1 MKNLREMTVIRRRRQ
16 HPKYSLSA
24 RQSALPVAFWVTK
37 RQNRL
42 RCQSEVAVKASNH
55 SRYMIKS
62 IAHASRVLEAF
73 QSAGDVLRLKDVV
86 ARTGFNKGMCFR
98 LLYTLHQCGFLDKV
112 AENHYRRVSEI
123 RPRRAYRIGYAAQGQ
138 DASFDREVQ
147 AGLSRAAEREQMEL
161 IVVDNRY
168 QPKMALRGADYLI
181 REQVDLVIEFQTDE
195 GIAPAIA
202 SKYLEANIPF
212 IAIDIPH
219 PGATYFGANNYRA
232 GLIAGNYLGR
242 WAKRHWAEEVEEILL
257 VELRRAGSLVK
268 ARMRGVLA
276 GITETIR
283 LGERCRTATVDGD
296 GLFKTS
302 LERVRRHLRESRA
315 KRILVGAANDSC
327 ALGALRAFQEA
338 GRANDCVVVGQNAE
352 PEAREEL
359 RLPRTRLIASV
370 AYFPE
375 KYGDGLIRLALDI
388 LARKPVS
395 PAVFTNHQLITPETV
410 DHFYP
415 NDSLLRPGA
424 DVYSR

>member
-1 MKNLREMTVIRRRRQ
+1 
-16 HPKYSLSA
+16 
-24 RQSALPVAFWVTK
+24 
-37 RQNRL
+37 
-42 RCQSEVAVKASNH
+42 VKPSNH
-55 SRYMIKS
+55 SHYMVKS
-62 IAHASRVLEAF
+62 VVHASRILEAF

-112 AENHYRRVSEI
+112 AENHYRRVSEM
-123 RPRRAYRIGYAAQGQ
+123 RRRRVCRIGYAAQGQ

-147 AGLSRAAEREQMEL
+147 ASLSRAAERDDIEL

-219 PGATYFGANNYRA
+219 PGAIYFGANNYQA
-232 GLIAGNYLGR
+232 GLLAGNYLGR
-242 WAKRHWAEEVEEILL
+242 WAKRRWAEEVDEVLL
-257 VELRRAGSLVK
+257 IELQRAGSLLK
-268 ARMRGVLA
+268 ARMRGVHA

-283 LGERCRTATVDGD
+283 LGERCRVVPVDGD
-296 GLFKTS
+296 GQFQTS

-315 KRILVGAANDSC
+315 KRILVGAANDSS

-352 PEAREEL
+352 PEARAEL
-359 RLPRTRLIASV
+359 RSSHTRLIASV

-388 LARKPVS
+388 LAHKPMP
-395 PAVFTNHQLITPETV
+395 PAVFTNHQVVTPENV
-410 DHFYP
+410 DHYYP
-415 NDSLLRPGA
+415 NDSLLMAGA
-424 DVYSR
+424 DAYSK